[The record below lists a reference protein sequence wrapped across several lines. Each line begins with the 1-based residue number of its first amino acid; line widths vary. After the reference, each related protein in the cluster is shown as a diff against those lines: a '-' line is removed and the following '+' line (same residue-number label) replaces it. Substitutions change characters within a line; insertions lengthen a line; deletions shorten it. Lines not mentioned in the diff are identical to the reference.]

1 MTKSLPE
8 ARLALGTSSW
18 SFRTWRGVFYPESL
32 KPADY
37 LGYYSRHFAAVE
49 VNTSFYGLPEPS
61 TLISWVESVPTGFAF
76 SLKAPKT
83 ITHVKRVVDC
93 AAESYAFL
101 DVLAALGPAAGPAL
115 LQFPPDFTRASHGRD
130 LAVYLDWLAGVR
142 GAARFAVE
150 VRANDLMTAAF
161 ATFLAE
167 RGFALALVDRRDT
180 PDLYDVWR
188 AVGTGVPWT
197 FIRWIGDDRTGP
209 KGDREIAAPQDAKL
223 DEWAAR
229 LAAMVRDGI
238 DVYGYMHN
246 PYEGHAPASV
256 RRLTQRLAAV
266 GVRQAWTP
274 ESEAADDD
282 PQLRLL

>member
-1 MTKSLPE
+1 MGFFFLP
-8 ARLALGTSSW
+8 
-18 SFRTWRGVFYPESL
+18 
-32 KPADY
+32 
-37 LGYYSRHFAAVE
+37 FAAVE

-209 KGDREIAAPQDAKL
+209 KGDREITAPQDAKL
-223 DEWAAR
+223 DEWATR